1 MLQVSSSLAA
11 TIVLL
16 ILCNSAGA
24 FAPAARLCPMPT
36 PHIYAHTHNAHN
48 QNEDRWDTE
57 SESRRQ
63 VQNFTTTLPLP
74 EHAADK
80 TIAERSIAAM
90 ETPRPP
96 ALDGRCAVNLDTHN
110 LRWLHVDPPVLI
122 VDDFLSSSECAQL
135 MRLTTTD
142 LPGDAGRIIKI
153 NSQTESGL
161 SIKQRISTT
170 WYVRFGIKIVA
181 PLLKKVLDLLPSIN
195 LNNLEELQLVRYL
208 GQREG
213 FAWHLDALRETSATL
228 EAGGQRVA
236 TVLVYLTD
244 CEGGGGQTLF
254 RDLKMNDGR
263 RLAVTPKLG
272 RALLFFPS
280 VIKSQTDLGEAG
292 DYGNV
297 YFDETSSDLRTS
309 HAGQPPNVAKHIA
322 QLWVH
327 LSAHTPVV
335 FGTGLN
341 KHKDAQQ
348 NIDDLKK

>member
-1 MLQVSSSLAA
+1 MLQFSSSLAA
-11 TIVLL
+11 IVLL

-24 FAPAARLCPMPT
+24 FAP
-36 PHIYAHTHNAHN
+36 THNAHN

-63 VQNFTTTLPLP
+63 VQNFTSTLPLP

-90 ETPRPP
+90 ETPSPP
-96 ALDGRCAVNLDTHN
+96 ALYGRCAVNLDTHN

-181 PLLKKVLDLLPSIN
+181 PLLKKVKMFCST
-195 LNNLEELQLVRYL
+195 RT
-208 GQREG
+208 R
-213 FAWHLDALRETSATL
+213 S
-228 EAGGQRVA
+228 
-236 TVLVYLTD
+236 
-244 CEGGGGQTLF
+244 LF
-254 RDLKMNDGR
+254 
-263 RLAVTPKLG
+263 
-272 RALLFFPS
+272 
-280 VIKSQTDLGEAG
+280 
-292 DYGNV
+292 
-297 YFDETSSDLRTS
+297 
-309 HAGQPPNVAKHIA
+309 
-322 QLWVH
+322 
-327 LSAHTPVV
+327 
-335 FGTGLN
+335 
-341 KHKDAQQ
+341 
-348 NIDDLKK
+348 